1 MLAGL
6 GGTMRM
12 RAYRMDEHA
21 GHALAVWRPFN
32 TCLERHSRIHVMLT
46 EISCGGSWRPDDVEG
61 GCWYATGWAERT
73 MERIRV
79 STWESE
85 EKASFRGRSDWV
97 LSARSGDDW

>member
-1 MLAGL
+1 
-6 GGTMRM
+6 
-12 RAYRMDEHA
+12 MDEHA

-32 TCLERHSRIHVMLT
+32 TCLERHSRIDVLLT
-46 EISCGGSWRPDDVEG
+46 EISCGGSWRPDDLDLEC

-73 MERIRV
+73 MKRIRA

-97 LSARSGDDW
+97 LAVRSSNDW